1 MKWLAMIVFYKLIMR
16 PFLRIVV
23 GVKWF
28 NQENLSIKAPFILVA
43 NHNSHLDTMALMAAL
58 PIRTLIK
65 AHPVAAQDYFG
76 GNQLKRFLSRWII
89 NAILIN
95 RERKEGDPS
104 PTDRLITF
112 LDKGHSLILFPEGS
126 RGEPEQMQDFQK
138 GIGAIL
144 KRRPTVPYIPVFMS
158 GMGRVLPK
166 GERIIVPFDS
176 YVWIGQEC
184 RVKHEEVPEIV
195 EEVKRAILAQKEK
208 LTKGFN

>member
-16 PFLRIVV
+16 PFLSIVV

-58 PIRTLIK
+58 PIRTLFK

-104 PTDRLITF
+104 PTDRLISF

-144 KRRPTVPYIPVFMS
+144 KRRPTVPYIPVFMKT
-158 GMGRVLPK
+158 GM
-166 GERIIVPFDS
+166 
-176 YVWIGQEC
+176 
-184 RVKHEEVPEIV
+184 
-195 EEVKRAILAQKEK
+195 
-208 LTKGFN
+208 